1 MINVQRY
8 IEETMLS
15 KGSKHTEPGS
25 LKYLL
30 FGKQKSQQSIVIQMG
45 HVGEY
50 LFKEI
55 INMTPKMTLLTCGVQ
70 VINEKGTK
78 KDMDLVWEDK
88 ENKTIYYRELKANIE
103 LDTEKLPAT
112 INKINGI
119 SNEYLLNKP
128 EYEGYRMDVGI
139 LNWSVY
145 KREELS
151 KGLSHI
157 KKCEKKGV
165 KVEHVGD
172 ILSLLKFEWS
182 EEDFRKFWR
191 KMGDLC
197 NTIGD

>member
-112 INKINGI
+112 INKINEI
-119 SNEYLLNKP
+119 NNEYLLNKP